1 MTLRK
6 TMTAVFTALGMLAL
20 ILDGQ
25 TALAGASAGVELCL
39 KTVIPSLFPFLFL
52 CSLMTGT
59 LWGERFPVLLR
70 IGKLTGIPEGAESL
84 LIAASMGGYPA
95 GAQAIGEAYRE
106 NRLTRADAEH
116 LLTFCSNAGPA
127 FLFGIIV
134 QQFPDK
140 SVPWILLLV
149 HLFSAF
155 LTGMLHHAGDRQ
167 FASLSPKKG
176 SASQHLTKSVRTMG
190 IICGWIVLFRILTD
204 FLTQWFFWYFP
215 SDIRVILSGILE
227 LSNGCCMLSQ
237 IQNTSFRFLV
247 CSGFL
252 SFGGLCIT
260 MQTASVIGG
269 LPLKPYLWGKLL
281 QSFFSLSL
289 SAFYLN
295 LGLPGLLILSA
306 VMFFLIGAVKKVVD
320 FRNHTVYNENI
331 TIERNRS
338 HAVS

>member
-1 MTLRK
+1 MTVRK
-6 TMTAVFTALGMLAL
+6 TMTALFAALGMLVL

-25 TALAGASAGVELCL
+25 TALSGASAGVELCL

-59 LWGERFPVLLR
+59 LWGERFPILLR
-70 IGKLTGIPEGAESL
+70 IGKMTGIPEGAESL
-84 LIAASMGGYPA
+84 LIAASLGGYPA
-95 GAQAIGEAYRE
+95 GAQAVGEAYRE

-127 FLFGIIV
+127 FLFGMIA
-134 QQFPDK
+134 QQFQERK
-140 SVPWILLLV
+140 APWVLLII

-155 LTGMLHHAGDRQ
+155 ITGILHPAGNRQ
-167 FASLSPKKG
+167 FASLSPKTG
-176 SASQHLTKSVRTMG
+176 SASQHLAKSVKTMG

-204 FLTQWFFWYFP
+204 FLTRWVFWYFP
-215 SDIRVILSGILE
+215 GNVQVILSGMLE

-237 IQNTSFRFLV
+237 IQDIDLRFLI

-269 LPLKPYLWGKLL
+269 LSLKPYLLGKLL
-281 QSFFSLSL
+281 QSLFSLVL
-289 SAFYLN
+289 SVLYLN
-295 LGLPGLLILSA
+295 MSLKELLLLCTGILFA
-306 VMFFLIGAVKKVVD
+306 ITAIKKVVD
-320 FRNHTVYNENI
+320 FRNHTMYNEDI